1 MFINFLFKLLSKVSF
16 KFYYRLKAKSQND
29 NKEAIELLKI
39 SKKAKINKS
48 FIEFGFHPYELNSHI
63 FLRKNFQGLLID
75 ANDKTCENMDLI
87 IKKLKVDSK
96 TNKHFISLEKLA
108 PISNFI
114 NELNNDLGL
123 LSIDIDGNDYWIL
136 KKILTFTKP
145 HLICIEHNAS
155 FGTKNISTPYIEMFD
170 RHKLHKSGLYHGGSI
185 TAFYS
190 LLQENYDLI
199 MNVEGLNLIFLRK
212 DKNPGLSPLNPIEAY
227 KECTLRNL
235 WSNTTA
241 KEQWKIIQNLEYE
254 NLN

>member
-1 MFINFLFKLLSKVSF
+1 MFIDFLFKLLSKVSF

-63 FLRKNFQGLLID
+63 FLRK
-75 ANDKTCENMDLI
+75 
-87 IKKLKVDSK
+87 
-96 TNKHFISLEKLA
+96 
-108 PISNFI
+108 
-114 NELNNDLGL
+114 
-123 LSIDIDGNDYWIL
+123 
-136 KKILTFTKP
+136 
-145 HLICIEHNAS
+145 
-155 FGTKNISTPYIEMFD
+155 
-170 RHKLHKSGLYHGGSI
+170 
-185 TAFYS
+185 
-190 LLQENYDLI
+190 
-199 MNVEGLNLIFLRK
+199 